1 MMNLFH
7 KLCAIAMLA
16 SPIAAQAEMESLTTT
31 VDGKKM
37 RYKVVLPDNFDETKQ
52 YPTILAFAGGRQDM
66 NRVTIDLN
74 AYWKDEAE
82 KRGYIV
88 ISPEAI
94 GSRLYFED
102 GADYIPEF
110 MEQMKAQYP
119 IDTENMHI
127 AGVSNG
133 GQSAFHIAGMMAG
146 EFRSVMALPGF
157 FPKLSVNLT
166 NDNYAAMR
174 KSCYTI
180 FTGSR
185 DRPYKDEAAAQTSK
199 LRPLMINISHVVE
212 DREEHLMASLQGKN
226 SYRLFD
232 RLEEWKTCPVM
243 ESK

>member
-1 MMNLFH
+1 MNLFH
-7 KLCAIAMLA
+7 KLCAVALLA
-16 SPIAAQAEMESLTTT
+16 SPIAAQAEVKSLSTK
-31 VDGKKM
+31 VNGKTM
-37 RYKVVLPDNFDETKQ
+37 RYKVVLPDGYDETKT
-52 YPTILAFAGGRQDM
+52 YPTILAFPSGRQDM
-66 NRVTIDLN
+66 TRVTIDLN
-74 AYWKDEAE
+74 NYWRDEAE

-88 ISPEAI
+88 ISPAAI

-110 MEQMKAQYP
+110 MKQMKAQYP
-119 IDTENMHI
+119 IDADNMHI
-127 AGVSNG
+127 TGVSNG

-180 FTGSR
+180 FTGQR
-185 DRPYKDEAAAQTSK
+185 DRPYKDEAATQTDK
-199 LRPLMINISHVVE
+199 LRPLLINISHVVE
-212 DREEHLMASLQGKN
+212 PREQHLMATLQGKN

-243 ESK
+243 KAK